1 MPKKDIIKDVI
12 SKMEEE
18 VVAVQCDIDAL
29 EKRKGCIHQKRI
41 LNNIRRGSND
51 NIMNM

>member
-1 MPKKDIIKDVI
+1 MLKNDIIKDVI

-18 VVAVQCDIDAL
+18 ITKVQCDIDSL
-29 EKRKGCIHQKRI
+29 EKRKGRIRQKRI

-51 NIMNM
+51 NIVNM

>member
-1 MPKKDIIKDVI
+1 MPKDDIIKDVI

-18 VVAVQCDIDAL
+18 IIRIQCDMDKL
-29 EKRKGCIHQKRI
+29 EKRKVHIRQKRI

-51 NIMNM
+51 NIVNI